1 MTSLPHWLGIK
12 SVNLRQVKINK
23 NYKIINIDLFIS

>member
-1 MTSLPHWLGIK
+1 MTSLPLWLGIK
-12 SVNLRQVKINK
+12 SVKLRQVKINK